1 MNNLKIA
8 LIGYGRMGKE
18 IEKVALSKEHVIQ
31 ARIDT
36 LEDWVT
42 QKSLLLN
49 SNVAIDFS
57 IPEIAIS
64 NMKRCLKLNIP
75 LVIGTTGWY
84 EQMNE
89 IEDEVNLKNGSLL
102 WASNFSL
109 GVNITFHFNKLLAKT
124 MARFPEYKVHI
135 HEIHHTQKLDA
146 PSGTAISLANG
157 IIDSNELLDT
167 WKLEESHE
175 IESSY
180 LPISHARE
188 GQVPGTHEIRYTSD
202 IDEIMLRHEAKNR
215 KGFASGAVLAAEWLV
230 GKKGF
235 YNMSDVLGFESL

>member
-1 MNNLKIA
+1 MGNLKIA
-8 LIGYGRMGKE
+8 LIGYGKMGKE
-18 IEKVALSKEHVIQ
+18 IEKIALSKGHRIQ
-31 ARIDT
+31 AKIDT
-36 LEDWVT
+36 LEDWESHQT
-42 QKSLLLN
+42 LLLD
-49 SNVAIDFS
+49 SDVAIDFS

-64 NMKRCLKLNIP
+64 NMKKCMKLNIP

-84 EQMNE
+84 EQMKE
-89 IEDEVNLKNGSLL
+89 IEEEVQSTNGTIL

-109 GVNITFHFNKLLAKT
+109 GVNITFHFNELLAKT
-124 MARFPEYKVHI
+124 MARFPEYKAHI

-157 IIDSNELLDT
+157 IINANEQLSG
-167 WKLEESHE
+167 WKLEEGKI
-175 IESSY
+175 IEPSN

-188 GQVPGTHEIRYTSD
+188 GQVPGTHEVRYTSD

-235 YNMSDVLGFESL
+235 FNMADVLGF

>member
-1 MNNLKIA
+1 MENLKIA
-8 LIGYGRMGKE
+8 LIGYGKMGKE
-18 IEKVALSKEHVIQ
+18 IEKIALSKGHSIQ
-31 ARIDT
+31 AKIDT
-36 LEDWVT
+36 LEDWVSH
-42 QKSLLLN
+42 KSLLLE
-49 SNVAIDFS
+49 SDVAIDFS

-64 NMKRCLKLNIP
+64 NMKKCLELKIP

-84 EQMNE
+84 EHIKE
-89 IEDEVNLKNGSLL
+89 IEEEVQLKTGALL

-109 GVNITFHFNKLLAKT
+109 GVNITFHFNELLAKT
-124 MARFPEYKVHI
+124 MARFPEYMAQI

-157 IIDSNELLDT
+157 IIKSTAQLSG
-167 WKLEESHE
+167 WKLEDGG
-175 IESSY
+175 IMESSD

-188 GQVPGTHEIRYTSD
+188 GQVPGTHEVRYTSD

-230 GKKGF
+230 GKQGF
-235 YNMSDVLGFESL
+235 FNMTDVLGF

>member
-1 MNNLKIA
+1 MKILKIA
-8 LIGYGRMGKE
+8 LIGYGKMGKE
-18 IEKVALSKEHVIQ
+18 IEKIALEKGHSIIAK
-31 ARIDT
+31 IDT
-36 LEDWVT
+36 VQDWDT
-42 QKSLLLN
+42 EKALLLN
-49 SNVAIDFS
+49 ADVAIDFS
-57 IPEIAIS
+57 IPAMAMS
-64 NMKRCLKLNIP
+64 NMKKCLEIEIP

-84 EQMNE
+84 EQMKE
-89 IEDEVNLKNGSLL
+89 IEGEVKMKDGSLL

-124 MARFPEYKVHI
+124 MSRFPEYKAHI

-157 IIDSNELLDT
+157 IIDSNDLLDS
-167 WKLEESHE
+167 WKLEEGKE

-235 YNMSDVLGFESL
+235 YTMSDVLGFDS